1 MISVIIWYPE
11 QIGPVEVNFIAW
23 RHFISH
29 FNMLIKHNVPYSV
42 YSISGT
48 DSDYRDRLMANIVVD
63 IINRKVLTF
72 KDTIINN
79 EPLQND
85 LRFMNWLNEL
95 GKEKENATG

>member
-1 MISVIIWYPE
+1 
-11 QIGPVEVNFIAW
+11 
-23 RHFISH
+23 
-29 FNMLIKHNVPYSV
+29 
-42 YSISGT
+42 
-48 DSDYRDRLMANIVVD
+48 MANIVVD